1 MIIKL
6 YKKCIINNNY
16 DEVFRTQTLINSYL
30 EKLSSTEYEYTG
42 MYPLLSGVIQLEY
55 EEVSMIKTDS
65 YDYNYMTIDE
75 DTMPEVNHRLY
86 CFVNN
91 ITIINGICMIEY
103 STDVWHTYLPY
114 WSFRN
119 GLMSKCLRYT
129 DYGIKE
135 AYLPETFISNDRLEP
150 YTPDGHPIKEADRY
164 SECYIL
170 AQVQKYTLDTASDKP
185 TGRTNGIYVIGLS
198 ESDTSALWNDTDT
211 IFDIKKG
218 GSVLNSFELAIKAL
232 ITSQLIV
239 KKSGDKKYGIQLVK
253 VFAVP
258 SNIFT
263 IQDYNAEFVTNVTV
277 PINNENDKTVYVRFF
292 NMHYKRVGSA
302 VPYYT
307 SDDIVK
313 EYTILN
319 DYLNV
324 SFGFYTKRF
333 NLKNN
338 GISTKVILK
347 LNISGDSPLF
357 LCETLSSIEDIT
369 EVFTYDI
376 PFNTQT
382 ADIIEQRKVT
392 NELQNTQLTLSSINA
407 GFSIAT
413 SVAGGYAGI
422 DVGTS
427 MLAQATV
434 HDLGQVAVSKANQVA
449 LGGGAQLVG
458 GIWNGINTLVNNAA
472 TRASI
477 NAAKYANTYMNNVF
491 PTAILNI
498 LYSFC
503 VFKISNIN
511 GNYDE
516 VIKTV
521 NEVGY
526 DVSFLTN
533 EIKETIFDGVGYD
546 IIKFDFIRLNGLP
559 TSLNNIIKQILLN
572 GTKIW
577 YQDYV

>member
-6 YKKCIINNNY
+6 YKKCIINSNY
-16 DEVFRTQTLINSYL
+16 DEVFRTQALINSYL
-30 EKLSSTEYEYTG
+30 QKLSSTEYEYTG
-42 MYPLLSGVIQLEY
+42 MYPLLNGVIQLEY

-119 GLMSKCLRYT
+119 GLMSKCLRY
-129 DYGIKE
+129 DNYQMKE
-135 AYLPETFISNDRLEP
+135 VQLPETYISNDRLEP
-150 YTPDGHPIKEADRY
+150 YRPDGYPIKESDRY
-164 SECYIL
+164 STCYIL

-198 ESDTSALWNDTDT
+198 ESDNSALWNDTNT
-211 IFDIKKG
+211 IFDIKTG
-218 GSVLNSFELAIKAL
+218 GSDITSFELAIKAL

-239 KKSGDKKYGIQLVK
+239 TEDSSKKTGIQLVK
-253 VFAVP
+253 VFAIP

-263 IQDYNAEFVTNVTV
+263 IQDYNAEFRTKVTV
-277 PINNENDKTVYVRFF
+277 PINNENDKTIYVRFF

-302 VPYYT
+302 TPYYT

-313 EYTILN
+313 QYTIPN
-319 DYLNV
+319 NYLNV

-338 GISTKVILK
+338 GMPTKITLK
-347 LNISGDSPLF
+347 ININGDTPIF
-357 LCETLSSIEDIT
+357 LCETLSSIDDIT
-369 EVFTYDI
+369 EAFSYDI

-382 ADIIEQRKVT
+382 ADIIEQRKIN
-392 NELQNTQLTLSSINA
+392 NELQNTQLTMSSINA
-407 GFSIAT
+407 GFHIAT
-413 SVAGGYAGI
+413 SVAGGVAGMN
-422 DVGTS
+422 VGTV
-427 MLAQATV
+427 MEFNAANAL
-434 HDLGQVAVSKANQVA
+434 DKAKASNTTIAGGNQFA
-449 LGGGAQLVG
+449 G
-458 GIWNGINTLVNNAA
+458 GIIGGIATLINNAEQ
-472 TRASI
+472 RAAI

-503 VFKISNIN
+503 IFRIEYTN
-511 GNYDE
+511 GNFED
-516 VIKTV
+516 VAKMV

-533 EIKETIFDGVGYD
+533 EIKETLIGGYDYD

-559 TSLNNIIKQILLN
+559 TSLNTIIKQILLN

-577 YQDYV
+577 YTSNV